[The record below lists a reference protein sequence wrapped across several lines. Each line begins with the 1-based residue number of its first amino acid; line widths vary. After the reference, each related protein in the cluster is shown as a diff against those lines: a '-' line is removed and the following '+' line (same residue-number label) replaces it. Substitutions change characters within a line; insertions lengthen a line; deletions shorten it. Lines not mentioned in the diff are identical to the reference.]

1 MIIYN
6 PKDWFTFIFK
16 MHKADTFQ
24 KLKYMLI
31 TITIY
36 SLLIAFIEQELF
48 HVKEGS
54 LIKNT
59 SLVHTLLGFVLSL
72 LLVFRTNSAYDRWW
86 EGRKLWGTLTN
97 NSRNLALK
105 LDAILTKDDTGNRQ
119 FFIQYISNFSY
130 ALSYHL
136 LSEKTRMMLSEDV
149 HEDIHQILK
158 EAHPPIHV
166 AQLIINKVYF
176 LNKKSIITNDQMWM
190 INEELKTFMEVC
202 GACERIKNTPIP
214 FSYSL
219 FIKKFIF
226 IYISTLPIGYVTML
240 GYWVAPLVAF
250 AFYVLVSLELIA
262 EEIEDPF
269 NMDNNDI
276 PTSKLAS
283 NISLHVKNILVA
295 G

>member
-24 KLKYMLI
+24 RLKYMLI

-36 SLLIAFIEQELF
+36 SLIIAFIEQELF
-48 HVKEGS
+48 HVKESS

-105 LDAILTKDDTGNRQ
+105 LDAILAKDDFENRQ
-119 FFIQYISNFSY
+119 FFIQNISNFSY

-166 AQLIINKVYF
+166 SQLIMNKIFF
-176 LNKKSIITNDQMWM
+176 LNKKSIISNDQLWM
-190 INEELKTFMEVC
+190 LNEELKTFMDVS

-269 NMDNNDI
+269 NMDSNDI

-283 NISLHVKNILVA
+283 NISLHVKNILVTE
-295 G
+295 

>member
-24 KLKYMLI
+24 KLKYMLVI
-31 TITIY
+31 IFLY
-36 SLLIAFIEQELF
+36 SLFIAFLEKEVF
-48 HVKEGS
+48 HVKENS
-54 LIKNT
+54 LIRNV

-72 LLVFRTNSAYDRWW
+72 LLVFRTNTAYDRWW

-97 NSRNLALK
+97 NCRNLALK
-105 LDAILTKDDTGNRQ
+105 LDSIFDNNDHDNRN
-119 FFIQYISNFSY
+119 FFSNNISNFTY

-136 LSEKTRMMLSEDV
+136 LSEKTRMMLSEEVD
-149 HEDIHQILK
+149 EEIHVILK

-166 AQLIINKVYF
+166 AQLIMNKAYE
-176 LNKKSIITNDQMWM
+176 LNKLGKINNDQMWL
-190 INEELKTFMEVC
+190 INEELKVFMDVS

-226 IYISTLPIGYVTML
+226 FYIITLPMGYVFSI
-240 GYWVAPLVAF
+240 GYWVAPLVMF
-250 AFYVLVSLELIA
+250 AFYVLVSLEVIA

-276 PTSKLAS
+276 PTSKLAR
-283 NISLHVKNILVA
+283 NISRNVKDILA
-295 G
+295 S

>member
-31 TITIY
+31 FIILY
-36 SLLIAFIEQELF
+36 SIFIAFLEREVF
-48 HVKEGS
+48 HVKEDS
-54 LIKNT
+54 LIRNV

-86 EGRKLWGTLTN
+86 EGRKLWGSLTN

-105 LDAILTKDDTGNRQ
+105 LDSILDENDKENRN
-119 FFIQYISNFSY
+119 FFSNNISNFTY

-149 HEDIHQILK
+149 DDDIHLILK

-166 AQLIINKVYF
+166 TQILMNKIF
-176 LNKKSIITNDQMWM
+176 DLNKTGIITNEQMWLL
-190 INEELKTFMEVC
+190 NEEFKTFMEVC

-226 IYISTLPIGYVTML
+226 FYIITLPMGHVFSL

-250 AFYVLVSLELIA
+250 AFYVLVSLEVIA

-276 PTSKLAS
+276 PTSKIAS
-283 NISLHVKNILVA
+283 NISRNVKDILA
-295 G
+295 I

>member
-1 MIIYN
+1 
-6 PKDWFTFIFK
+6 

>member
-31 TITIY
+31 YILAY
-36 SLLIAFIEQELF
+36 SLLIAFLEKEVF
-48 HVKEGS
+48 HVKEAS
-54 LIKNT
+54 LIRNT
-59 SLVHTLLGFVLSL
+59 TLVHTLLGFVLSL

-86 EGRKLWGTLTN
+86 EGRKLWGSLTN
-97 NSRNLALK
+97 NTRNLALK
-105 LDAILTKDDTGNRQ
+105 LDSILDEKDIENRR
-119 FFIQYISNFSY
+119 FFAQNISNFTF

-136 LSEKTRMMLSEDV
+136 LSEKTRMMLSDEAAD
-149 HEDIHQILK
+149 DIHLILK
-158 EAHPPIHV
+158 EAHPPIYV
-166 AQLIINKVYF
+166 SQLIFNKLF
-176 LNKKSIITNDQMWM
+176 ELNKTGIITHEQMWLM
-190 INEELKTFMEVC
+190 NEEFKTFMDVC

-226 IYISTLPIGYVTML
+226 FYIVTLPIGYVFSL
-240 GYWVAPLVAF
+240 GYWVAPLVTF
-250 AFYVLVSLELIA
+250 AFYVLVSLEVIA

-276 PTSKLAS
+276 PTSKLAT
-283 NISLHVKNILVA
+283 NISKNIKNILGV
-295 G
+295 